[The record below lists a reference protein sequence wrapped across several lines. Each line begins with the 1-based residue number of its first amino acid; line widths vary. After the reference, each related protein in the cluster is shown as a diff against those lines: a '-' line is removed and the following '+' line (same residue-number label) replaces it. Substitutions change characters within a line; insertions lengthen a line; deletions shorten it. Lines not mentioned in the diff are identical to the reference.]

1 MGQVLTTPTPTIA
14 DCIDR
19 YQRDGMGHLAP
30 TTHRDYVRHLG
41 HLRRF
46 FGHIPADELT
56 PRMLAEWMDVP
67 KGKIQ
72 RNRQLAVLSAVY
84 QKAIRRYFL
93 CKVNPCKEVDRHESR
108 PRDRYITDEEYE
120 QLKAIAPLRVELAME
135 LALLTGQRQ
144 GDIIGMQWSQIQD
157 MAILIRQGKTGKKL
171 GIQITP
177 ALEAVLDRCW
187 NLPNGG
193 KDGGAYMIT
202 RSKGGRYTS
211 TGFRALWQR
220 TSQRWKRLGNSPLTY
235 HDLRAKSAS
244 DSGTLELAMQRLGH
258 TSMAL
263 TRRVYDRGLRIVAPL
278 R

>member
-1 MGQVLTTPTPTIA
+1 MS
-14 DCIDR
+14 
-19 YQRDGMGHLAP
+19 HLAA
-30 TTHRDYVRHLG
+30 TTHRDYIRHLG
-41 HLRRF
+41 LLREA
-46 FGHIPADELT
+46 FGPVVADELT
-56 PRMLAEWMDVP
+56 PRMLADWMDVP

-93 CKVNPCKEVDRHESR
+93 CRANPCKEVDRHPSK
-108 PRDRYITDEEYE
+108 PRDRYITDAEYE
-120 QLKAIAPLRVELAME
+120 QVKALAPLRVQLAME

-144 GDIIGMQWSQIQD
+144 GDIIGMLWSQIQD
-157 MAILIRQGKTGKKL
+157 MNILIKQAKTGKKL
-171 GIQITP
+171 AIAITP
-177 ALEAVLDRCW
+177 TVEAVLDRCW

-193 KDGGAYMIT
+193 KDGGPYVIT
-202 RSKGGRYTS
+202 RKQGGRYTS
-211 TGFRALWQR
+211 AGFRALWQR
-220 TSQRWKRLGNSPLTY
+220 TSQKWKRLGREALTF

-263 TRRVYDRGLRIVAPL
+263 TRRIYDRGTRVVAPL